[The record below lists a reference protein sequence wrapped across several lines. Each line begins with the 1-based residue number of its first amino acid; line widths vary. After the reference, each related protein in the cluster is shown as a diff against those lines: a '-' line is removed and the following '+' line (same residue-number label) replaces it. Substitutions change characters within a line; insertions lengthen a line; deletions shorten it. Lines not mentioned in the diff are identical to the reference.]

1 MTGRSVGAIVVCL
14 FLLASA
20 LGSRRAVADDAP
32 TGETLTKYLTP
43 EILKLIFPGADKI
56 GEVDGTPPSA
66 AVYSAE
72 HKIGYLFSTWDV
84 TQSKGFSN
92 QPLILLVGLDLEG
105 HIAGARVV
113 HHTEPIAILGLHDED
128 FHRFTETYKGLDIR
142 SGVDVVIRLSS
153 SVLGR
158 GSFSQ
163 RAAPGT
169 SDAPK
174 VDAVSRATTSSVL
187 MSDAIVRGARIVA
200 RTRGILPP
208 VGTRAGRLDVDKF
221 APADWPA
228 LEAEGAIAHLQI
240 HRRDLADPAAGAS
253 PGPAADAVLGDVYV
267 ALLTP
272 AGIGVNILGKT
283 WYGQYTAGRGI
294 DDQILLIAANG
305 NYSVLGD
312 SWEQRDYLDRVEIAQ
327 DEKTIHVAAKQVKTL
342 PFLHAEAA
350 PDLAERALVFFS
362 GAGELDPTRPFEV
375 SLIVPGSGNDGHA
388 PVAALRI
395 PYKTPSDYMLPA
407 AETGDQGRANTA
419 AAGQARAGGEARF
432 DWREVWRGRE
442 LQIVVLGIALG
453 ALTVILFLQ
462 DVIARRPRVHRAV
475 RISFLGWTLVWL
487 GWYAGAQLTVVG
499 LITDI
504 HAAAT
509 DFQWDFLL
517 VDPLIAI
524 LSLFTLAALF
534 LWGRAA
540 FCGWLC
546 PFGALQELANMA
558 ARKIRIP
565 QIAVPMALHERLVAV
580 KYLFFLGLVATSFVS
595 WDMAM
600 TGAEVEPFKA
610 AIILRFMTEWPMA
623 AYALALV
630 AVSLV
635 VERFYCRFLCPLGG
649 GLSILGRVRMFNWLK
664 RHPQCGT
671 ECRIC
676 EAVCPVGAIK
686 RSGEIDMNEC
696 FYCLDCQVTYFDDHR
711 CPPMIARRKRRAERP
726 KPLGIVAERRLIATS
741 GGDGP

>member
-1 MTGRSVGAIVVCL
+1 MG
-14 FLLASA
+14 
-20 LGSRRAVADDAP
+20 DDAP
-32 TGETLTKYLTP
+32 KGETLTQYLTP
-43 EILKLIFPGADKI
+43 EILELIFPGADKI
-56 GEVDGTPPSA
+56 GQVDGTPPSA
-66 AVYSAE
+66 TVYSAK

-84 TQSKGFSN
+84 TQSRGFSN
-92 QPLILLVGLDLEG
+92 QPLILLVGIDLEG
-105 HIAGARVV
+105 RITGARVV
-113 HHTEPIAILGLHDED
+113 HHSEPIAILGLHDED
-128 FHRFTETYKGLDIR
+128 FHRFTETYRGLDLR

-153 SVLGR
+153 SVLGQ

-208 VGTRAGRLDVDKF
+208 VGTRTGRLDVDRF

-240 HRRDLADPAAGAS
+240 HRRDLADTPDKRPQAVAGAT
-253 PGPAADAVLGDVYV
+253 PGSAADAVVGDVYV

-294 DDQILLIAANG
+294 DDQILLIATSG
-305 NYSVLGD
+305 SYSFLGD
-312 SWEQRDYLDRVEIAQ
+312 GWEQREHLDRVQITQ
-327 DEKTIHVAAKQVKTL
+327 DEKAIRVSARLVKTL
-342 PFLHAEAA
+342 PFLHAERA
-350 PDLAERALVFFS
+350 PDLAERALLFFAGS
-362 GAGELDPTRPFEV
+362 GELDPTRPFEV
-375 SLIVPGSGNDGHA
+375 SLIVPGTGNDGRA
-388 PVAALRI
+388 PIAVLRI
-395 PYKTPSDYMLPA
+395 PYKTPSGYVLQAADRPGNQAQANPA
-407 AETGDQGRANTA
+407 TGGRASA
-419 AAGQARAGGEARF
+419 DGEARF
-432 DWREVWRGRE
+432 DWREAWRGRE
-442 LQIVVLGIALG
+442 HQIVVLGIALG

-462 DVIARRPRVHRAV
+462 DVIARRPRLHQAV
-475 RISFLGWTLVWL
+475 RIVFLGWTLVWL
-487 GWYAGAQLTVVG
+487 GWYAGGQLTVVG

-504 HAAAT
+504 HAVAT
-509 DFQWDFLL
+509 DFRWDFLL

-524 LSLFTLAALF
+524 LSLFTLVGLF
-534 LWGRAA
+534 LWGRAV

-558 ARKIRIP
+558 ARRIRIP
-565 QIAVPMALHERLVAV
+565 QITVPMALHERLVAV
-580 KYLFFLGLVATSFVS
+580 KYLLFLGLVAASFVS

-610 AIILRFMTEWPMA
+610 AIILRFVTEWPMV

-630 AVSLV
+630 AISLV
-635 VERFYCRFLCPLGG
+635 IERFYCRFLCPLGG

-726 KPLGIVAERRLIATS
+726 KPLGAAADRQQTATS
-741 GGDGP
+741 